1 MKVLWWH
8 LSPTPE
14 SASTATT
21 SAEYATNEKPL
32 LNFVY
37 QGVVL
42 PKLSGSSSAA
52 NTAGAD
58 YARVLGAWNDTAVER
73 MPVSISSGR
82 LRVRGASQAQFK
94 LRYVEVDLDQLA
106 ALTAASHGSA
116 SAALDSMFS
125 PGGPTLTDSPQ
136 EIRWEALVTSAA
148 VCPTTVQYSM
158 PPNQQDSTVTVEITN
173 LAVTEVVVVVTPS
186 IDTQSPSFPRDLIL
200 NNTMTLTP
208 SGGGQPK
215 VYNAV
220 FDLNNGR
227 SYSHLRC
234 ANWVCAFSASASSPL
249 ENVPYALNLN
259 ATSARERL
267 PKQLTAATVPAGS
280 TLGVYLNVE
289 YARPEN
295 GEVPRLQEAQR
306 QIFTLNF
313 FEPVPSKPRTNE
325 AELPQYKLLEQRN
338 VSVTMTRQL
347 GRASRARSQ
356 LLPLRP
362 MAPGNAFVFIK
373 AQGQGLRPVA
383 LLVMKDAFGHP
394 RPCAGDVPVIDAEQ
408 TLVELGE
415 QGTQAGNVLPNATQ
429 IVTSYTPVG
438 PGLYVVS
445 IRAALPGLVSLSARL
460 SSSATAG
467 LQPLTIK
474 VLPADCSP
482 ENGVVP
488 DIDQNSM
495 TCLCDVGHGGSIS
508 DGISASSAQG
518 ALRDQRATAAQMA
531 DIFSP
536 QVRDAIEV
544 LKLPGMNQSIA
555 EISLATG
562 GVADTGGLDVCGIYT
577 QGSVGGYASLP
588 SHVEG
593 NAFEY
598 TALESL
604 TSLVASKES
613 AGRVQCT
620 PCDAGEHSAGGNVD
634 ECIAC
639 SAGQFS
645 AAGSAKCKACPDFGA
660 TCVNGVLSVD
670 DDHWWEKG
678 SDLSAADA
686 ATEGLRFHA
695 CPFLGL
701 CNVESGPPKDVADVA
716 AGNQGSANA
725 RRLVSLAA
733 NFDLQTGE
741 FTPYGHR
748 EFKQWWAEATADVH
762 YHVQTARALQ
772 TIGNFTLTE
781 SAALTATSA
790 ETHQYVTC
798 AEGHRGPMCQ
808 SCEPGYVNGGTGAC
822 MRCTNVTVSWLLF
835 VLTILVV
842 GLFCVF
848 WIRRR
853 VRRSRFRTTQSG
865 AQRIGLSFIQM
876 CTVLTA
882 LRLRVPE
889 LFGVIEQGGSA
900 GDGISMDLYPI
911 QCTFKPTYHERL
923 LGYMLLPM
931 LAVITPA
938 ILLFATLPLRRH
950 LWAKRDAKRRELLR
964 KLGVNDETGES
975 AAATAAKD
983 DSVMVNPMRAG
994 GSKPLAADADSSK
1007 RSPVT
1012 PKSGGDE
1019 KGKNA
1024 TKSSKKSKIPRREM
1038 PPTVEGSKNLA
1049 YASAVVLVFLVY
1061 NRVFRELVSAFHEY
1075 QFPIEDSQRL
1085 VADLLVK
1092 ADSPEHLG
1100 WRVIAGV
1107 LLAVYAVGL
1116 PIGTLILLYRNRE
1129 HLWPTAEG
1137 LALEEKLQ
1145 RGQADTADSQD
1156 ASETGKD
1163 GKKLKNQSQAF
1174 RQAVKIQGKM
1184 DASDKTKLSA
1194 LLAQHQVF
1202 HRFSFL
1208 YDGYRHD
1215 LYWWEVL
1222 VVLRK
1227 ILVVLVSATIT
1238 DGHTQMFAAAG
1249 IVTIALA
1256 LQLSVQPYLIP
1267 ALNALETLSLCSTLI
1282 LMLGSLLFWQVG
1294 AERGPA
1300 LALTAVLFVVLI
1312 VTLLIFLYAFLG
1324 GASKSRLRK
1333 AIGEK
1338 NFKMGTRCIKRS
1350 CKNKR
1355 SPAEIRA
1362 EMLADEAQ
1370 YDAGVAKSSAV
1381 LAKASTS
1388 AESKAAVSRIG
1399 TDSGGMMANPLT
1411 ARNPLMNASKG
1422 TDNKTRKGFTPQG
1435 RV

>member
-1 MKVLWWH
+1 M
-8 LSPTPE
+8 PE
-14 SASTATT
+14 
-21 SAEYATNEKPL
+21 
-32 LNFVY
+32 LN
-37 QGVVL
+37 GE
-42 PKLSGSSSAA
+42 SSAPGS
-52 NTAGAD
+52 AGAD
-58 YARVLGAWNDTAVER
+58 YARVLAAWNDTAAVR
-73 MPVSISSGR
+73 LPVALSSAR
-82 LRVRGASQAQFK
+82 LAQRGKSLAQFN
-94 LRYVEVDLDQLA
+94 LEYSEVRLNQLA
-106 ALTAASHGSA
+106 DLVGVGGAT
-116 SAALDSMFS
+116 SAAAALEGSGVAFS
-125 PGGPTLTDSPQ
+125 AIGQPSTVF
-136 EIRWEALVTSAA
+136 WNALVTSAA
-148 VCPTTVQYSM
+148 VCPTTIQYSM

-186 IDTQSPSFPRDLIL
+186 IDVSSPGFPANLIL
-200 NNTMTLTP
+200 NNTMVLSTG
-208 SGGGQPK
+208 SGSKTYQAEF
-215 VYNAV
+215 N
-220 FDLNNGR
+220 LNNGAQ
-227 SYSHLRC
+227 YAPLRC

-249 ENVPYALNLN
+249 DSLPYALNLN
-259 ATSARERL
+259 ASASAERL
-267 PKQLTAATVPAGS
+267 PRGLTAATVPAGS
-280 TLGVYLNVE
+280 TLGVYLNVQ
-289 YARPEN
+289 YKAPED
-295 GEVPRLQEAQR
+295 GSIPLLQNAQR
-306 QIFTLNF
+306 QTFTLNF
-313 FEPVPSKPRTNE
+313 FEQVGPPGPRASE
-325 AELPQYKLLEQRN
+325 AEVPQYNLLEQRE
-338 VSVTMTRQL
+338 VAVTLTRQL
-347 GRASRARSQ
+347 GRASRGRSEFV
-356 LLPLRP
+356 PLRQG
-362 MAPGNAFVFIK
+362 APGNTFVFIK

-383 LLVMKDAFGHP
+383 LLAMKDAFGHP

-408 TLVELGE
+408 ILVDLPGASA
-415 QGTQAGNVLPNATQ
+415 TAGDAGANDTQ

-445 IRAALPGLVSLSARL
+445 MRAALPGLVRLSARL
-460 SSSATAG
+460 SSSATA
-467 LQPLTIK
+467 PVAELTIK
-474 VLPADCSP
+474 VQPADCSAA
-482 ENGVVP
+482 EGLVP
-488 DIDQNSM
+488 DVTQNNM
-495 TCLCDVGHGGSIS
+495 TCVCDVGHGGSIS
-508 DGISASSAQG
+508 DGISASVAQT
-518 ALRDQRATAAQMA
+518 ALQAQRATAAQMGS
-531 DIFSP
+531 IFSDD
-536 QVRDAIEV
+536 VRRIMTSLTLD
-544 LKLPGMNQSIA
+544 GMGQSIA

-577 QGSVGGYASLP
+577 QGSVGEFNNLP
-588 SHVEG
+588 SHVPRTS
-593 NAFEY
+593 NSAFEY

-604 TSLVASKES
+604 TALVGSAES
-613 AGRVQCT
+613 AGRVECS
-620 PCDAGEHSAGGNVD
+620 PCEAGKRSTGLVVE
-634 ECIAC
+634 ECLDC
-639 SAGQFS
+639 SPGQFS
-645 AAGSAKCKACPDFGA
+645 APGSANCKACPSVGA
-660 TCVNGVLSVD
+660 VCQNGVLKVSA
-670 DDHWWEKG
+670 DHWWEQG
-678 SDLSAADA
+678 QDLSAAEA
-686 ATEGLRFHA
+686 ATLDFHFHA

-701 CNVESGPPKDVADVA
+701 CNVEDVTPTTVEDST
-716 AGNQGSANA
+716 GSELAPSNT
-725 RRLVSLAA
+725 RRLAGTASSL
-733 NFDLQTGE
+733 DLQAGGGLA
-741 FTPYGHR
+741 PYGFR
-748 EFKQWWAEATADVH
+748 EFRRWWAEAT
-762 YHVQTARALQ
+762 TASEPHGWQAARRMQ
-772 TIGNFTLTE
+772 SIGNFSLVNETE
-781 SAALTATSA
+781 ANAALPPFK
-790 ETHQYVTC
+790 QQQVFC
-798 AEGHRGPMCQ
+798 RDGHRGPLCQ
-808 SCEPGYVNGGTGAC
+808 SCEPGFVNGGTGAC
-822 MRCTNVTVSWLLF
+822 MRCTNVAISWLLF
-835 VLTILVV
+835 AITILVI

-889 LFGVIEQGGSA
+889 LFGVIEQGGSV
-900 GDGISMDLYPI
+900 GDGVSMDLYPI

-931 LAVITPA
+931 LAVIMPA

-950 LWAKRDAKRRELLR
+950 LWAKKDAKRRALLR
-964 KLGVNDETGES
+964 HMGAKGEIGES
-975 AAATAAKD
+975 AATAAATD
-983 DSVMVNPMRAG
+983 DSVMVNPMRNGGDKPAAG
-994 GSKPLAADADSSK
+994 DAESSK
-1007 RSPVT
+1007 RSPFS
-1012 PKSGGDE
+1012 KSATSYKKADSPLLKVGG
-1019 KGKNA
+1019 
-1024 TKSSKKSKIPRREM
+1024 KKKTSIPRREM

-1075 QFPIEDSQRL
+1075 QFPIEGHQRL
-1085 VADLLVK
+1085 VSDLLVK
-1092 ADSPEHLG
+1092 ADSDEHLG

-1145 RGQADTADSQD
+1145 RGQAEAQD
-1156 ASETGKD
+1156 AADASSDAADKG
-1163 GKKLKNQSQAF
+1163 GKKLKNSSQAF
-1174 RQAVKIQGKM
+1174 SQAVKIQGKM
-1184 DASDKTKLSA
+1184 DASDKSKLSA

-1294 AERGPA
+1294 SQTGPA

-1324 GASKSRLRK
+1324 GASKARLRK
-1333 AIGEK
+1333 TVGEK
-1338 NFKMGTRCIKRS
+1338 NFKMCTRCIKRS

-1381 LAKASTS
+1381 LAKASTPNH
-1388 AESKAAVSRIG
+1388 AESKAAVSGIG
-1399 TDSGGMMANPLT
+1399 TDRGGMMANPLT
-1411 ARNPLMNASKG
+1411 ARNPLMNSGAGS
-1422 TDNKTRKGFTPQG
+1422 DNKTRKGFTPQG